1 MQPIK
6 DRDNVHVILLED
18 GSYWMSGGFSG
29 NRDGIMSTLN
39 LSSAT
44 FLPFEDAC
52 YKANKLNENGKR
64 CEVIPVLLIV
74 DDWLY
79 VIIVYEANYN
89 DIEPLLN
96 LHKGINSVIGFAYY

>member
-18 GSYWMSGGFSG
+18 GSYWVSGGFNE
-29 NRDGIMSTLN
+29 NRDRIMSTLN

-44 FLPFEDAC
+44 FLSFEDAC
-52 YKANKLNENGKR
+52 YKADKLKENGKR

-74 DDWLY
+74 DD
-79 VIIVYEANYN
+79 
-89 DIEPLLN
+89 
-96 LHKGINSVIGFAYY
+96 

>member
-52 YKANKLNENGKR
+52 YKANKLNENGNR
-64 CEVIPVLLIV
+64 CEVIPVLLISGK
-74 DDWLY
+74 
-79 VIIVYEANYN
+79 ITRESGNYGE
-89 DIEPLLN
+89 IA
-96 LHKGINSVIGFAYY
+96 G

>member
-1 MQPIK
+1 
-6 DRDNVHVILLED
+6 
-18 GSYWMSGGFSG
+18 MSGGGGFSG

-52 YKANKLNENGKR
+52 CKANKLNKNGKR

-74 DDWLY
+74 D
-79 VIIVYEANYN
+79 
-89 DIEPLLN
+89 
-96 LHKGINSVIGFAYY
+96 K